1 MLLKFNTLGKFLPSA
16 VKLPIL
22 RNKIPH
28 NGIIL
33 SETLNSSPDRLAE
46 STSHICLM
54 RLTVSNAEE
63 GREAFM
69 LTSFLFLFPLCI
81 LLLLKS

>member
-16 VKLPIL
+16 AKLPIL
-22 RNKIPH
+22 RNKISH
-28 NGIIL
+28 NAIIL
-33 SETLNSSPDRLAE
+33 SETLNSSPDHLAE
-46 STSHICLM
+46 STYHICLM
-54 RLTVSNAEE
+54 RLIVSNGEE

-69 LTSFLFLFPLCI
+69 LTSFLFLFPLYI